1 MIERLDA
8 ATWSALEARLAGV
21 ESLLPEAP
29 PWRPSEARTSAG
41 SGSVRLGSAFGRSP
55 RATTSRRR
63 RLIQVLVVVGALIAL
78 VAGALYFGSPK
89 PRQEPDARFGP
100 LGLLRQSDSSAT
112 AALLPDGRTLIV
124 SGEWEGIGTAVARA
138 DIWDPGSGLV
148 SVDPPLVPR
157 VNPTVT
163 LLLDGRV
170 LVSGGFGGPYQYSS
184 SALASAELWDA
195 TASRFRETGS
205 MASPRVG
212 HTMTVL
218 PDGRVLV
225 VGGAGPA
232 GGQAEAEIWDP
243 ATELFAPAGTL
254 QSPRSGHAAALLPDG
269 RVLVVGG
276 GDPVEGTGVGV
287 VEIWDPASR
296 TFLEERVFLDDPRSV
311 SIVRL
316 PSGRVLIAG
325 AFIVSG
331 GYAGVSDWVEGSPG
345 QPTTMSRQRDGHAA
359 TVLADGRILITGGRS
374 ASGVELA
381 SAEIWDAAEG
391 MFEETKPLD
400 RPAANHTAVLLPDG
414 RVLIVLDGSGP
425 EGVVPPFIYE
435 PEGYATEA
443 TP

>member
-8 ATWSALEARLAGV
+8 TTWSAVEARLAAV
-21 ESLLPEAP
+21 EAFLPEAP
-29 PWRPSEARTSAG
+29 PWRPSETTAPEG
-41 SGSVRLGSAFGRSP
+41 SGSVRLGSAFGRSS

-89 PRQEPDARFGP
+89 PPHEPDDRFGP
-100 LGLLRQSDSSAT
+100 LGWLRQSDSSAT

-124 SGEWEGIGTAVARA
+124 SGEWEGIGIAVARA
-138 DIWDPGSGLV
+138 DIWDPESGLV
-148 SVDPPLVPR
+148 SVAPPLVPR
-157 VNPTVT
+157 VNPTVI

-170 LVSGGFGGPYQYSS
+170 LVSGGYGGPYQYSS
-184 SALASAELWDA
+184 SAIASAELWDPL
-195 TASRFRETGS
+195 ASKFRETGS
-205 MASPRVG
+205 MASPRIG

-254 QSPRSGHAAALLPDG
+254 QNPRSGHAAALLPDG

-276 GDPVEGTGVGV
+276 ADPVEGTGVGV
-287 VEIWDPASR
+287 VEIWDPGSR
-296 TFLEERVFLDDPRSV
+296 AFLEERVFLDDPRSV

-325 AFIVSG
+325 AFIVPG

-345 QPTTMSRQRDGHAA
+345 QSITMSGQRDGHAA

-374 ASGVELA
+374 ASGEELA
-381 SAEIWDAAEG
+381 SAEIWDAADG
-391 MFEETKPLD
+391 TFEETKPLD
-400 RPAANHTAVLLPDG
+400 RPAANHTAVLLADG

-435 PEGYATEA
+435 PEGYASGA